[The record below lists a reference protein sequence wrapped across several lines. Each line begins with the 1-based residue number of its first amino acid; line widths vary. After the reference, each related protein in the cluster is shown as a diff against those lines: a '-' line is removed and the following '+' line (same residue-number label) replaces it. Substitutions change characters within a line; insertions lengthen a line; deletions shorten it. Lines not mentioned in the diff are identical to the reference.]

1 MNLEME
7 SSINGD
13 VTVVLVKG
21 DINSA
26 TSLEFGRYIKEA
38 IGNSAKSQVVLD
50 MEHVIYMSSAGLRE
64 IVAGLKL
71 SQKGG
76 GDMRIAALQ
85 ERLRMLFDIAGLPSF
100 SKIYPSVDEAV
111 KSFEESE

>member
-7 SSINGD
+7 TTINGS
-13 VTVVLVKG
+13 VSVVLFKG

-26 TSLEFGRYIKEA
+26 TSPEFGSYIKEA
-38 IGNSAKSQVVLD
+38 IANAESAQVVLD

-71 SQKGG
+71 SQKAG

-100 SKIYPSVDEAV
+100 SKIYPTVDAAV
-111 KSFEESE
+111 RSFAE

>member
-7 SSINGD
+7 STLNGD
-13 VTVVLVKG
+13 VTVVYIKG

-26 TSLEFGRYIKEA
+26 TSPEFGRYIKEA
-38 IGNSAKSQVVLD
+38 IGNSSNARVVLD

-71 SQKGG
+71 SQRAG

-100 SKIYPSVDEAV
+100 SKIYPSVDDAV
-111 KSFEESE
+111 KSFDEE

>member
-7 SSINGD
+7 TEVNGA
-13 VTVVLVKG
+13 VTVVVVKG

-26 TSLEFGRYIKEA
+26 TSPEFGRYVKEA
-38 IGNSAKSQVVLD
+38 IGNSGNSQVVLD
-50 MEHVIYMSSAGLRE
+50 MAGVIYMSSAGLRE

-71 SQKGG
+71 SQKDG

-100 SKIYPSVDEAV
+100 SKIYPSVNEAV
-111 KSFEESE
+111 KSFAE

>member
-1 MNLEME
+1 MALEME
-7 SSINGD
+7 SSIKD
-13 VTVVLVKG
+13 SVTVVLVRG

-26 TSLEFGRYIKEA
+26 TAPEFGRYLKEA
-38 IGNSAKSQVVLD
+38 ISQAENSQVVLD
-50 MEHVIYMSSAGLRE
+50 MGAVIYMSSAGLRE

-71 SQKGG
+71 SQKAG

-100 SKIYPSVDEAV
+100 SKIFDTVDQAV
-111 KSFEESE
+111 RSFKA